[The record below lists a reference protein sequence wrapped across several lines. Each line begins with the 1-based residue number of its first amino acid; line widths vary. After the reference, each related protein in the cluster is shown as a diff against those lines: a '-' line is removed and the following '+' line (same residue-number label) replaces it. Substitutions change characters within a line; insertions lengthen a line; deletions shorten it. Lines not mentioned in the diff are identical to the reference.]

1 VFFVELK
8 IRAMRYYLS
17 ILFTLSIIL
26 ISCKE
31 KESGIKPIY
40 RNITE
45 AVYST
50 VTVKPHEIY
59 TVFSSVNGILEASNL
74 EEGKIVKKDEILVK
88 IKNPQSKISSSNAKL
103 NYEIIKQNY
112 EGDATILQ
120 EIRGKINSA
129 NIKLKVDSLNFT
141 RQKRLWSQNIGSL
154 QSFEA
159 MKLKYEVT
167 VNEVKSLNNQYRR
180 TQNELQKQVQQ
191 AKNNYQ
197 ISNINQEDFI
207 VKSKLDGTIYQVFKE
222 KGESI
227 NTQSPIAIVGST
239 DSFLLYLMID
249 EVDITKVYEG
259 QLIEIVLDAY
269 LDRTFKAKLSRI
281 NPTKDEI
288 THTFTVEAQFIESPS
303 RLFNGLSGEANIIIS
318 TKQKILTLPTQ
329 YINED
334 QKVNT
339 DNGLV
344 SVKTGMKTLKYTE
357 IISGIDTS
365 TIIYQLEP

>member
-1 VFFVELK
+1 
-8 IRAMRYYLS
+8 MRYYLS
-17 ILFTLSIIL
+17 FLFTLSIVL
-26 ISCKE
+26 ISCEE
-31 KESGIKPIY
+31 KESGIKPVY
-40 RNITE
+40 RDITE

-50 VTVKPHEIY
+50 VTVKPNEIY
-59 TVFSSVNGILEASNL
+59 TVFSSVNGILETSNL
-74 EEGKIVKKDEILVK
+74 EEGKIVKKGEILVK
-88 IKNPQSKISSSNAKL
+88 IKNQQSKINSSNAKL
-103 NYEIIKQNY
+103 NYEIVKQNY

-120 EIRGKINSA
+120 EIREKINSA
-129 NIKLKVDSLNFT
+129 EIKLGVDSLNFV
-141 RQKRLWSQNIGSL
+141 RQERLWGQNIGSL
-154 QSFEA
+154 QSFES

-167 VNEVKSLNNQYRR
+167 ANEVKSLNNQYRR
-180 TQNELQKQVQQ
+180 TQNELQKKVQQ
-191 AKNNYQ
+191 AKNSYQ
-197 ISNINQEDFI
+197 ISNINQEDFT
-207 VKSKLDGTIYQVFKE
+207 VKSKLAGTIYQVFKE

-227 NTQSPIAIVGST
+227 NTQSPIAIVGSS

-269 LDRTFKAKLSRI
+269 SDQTFKARLAQI

-288 THTFTVEAQFIESPS
+288 THTFTVEAQFVESPS

-318 TKQKILTLPTQ
+318 TKQNILTLPSQ

-334 QKVNT
+334 KKVNT

-344 SVKTGMKTLKYTE
+344 SVEIGMKNLKYTE

-365 TIIYQLEP
+365 SIIYQLEP